1 MVWQGAQSCFLGRGE
16 VVIELGAPRRWRWG
30 RRLGALRRWRR
41 WRRLGAPRRWRRW
54 RLQQRRRRG
63 RRRRRG
69 SLAKSRE
76 ASPPVIDSCRKAS
89 PDGEAEGHSDHRGQS
104 GCSPRSL
111 VEKGRRNGI
120 IGAPGEVGDEIDALR
135 VDGASH
141 ISHAHSHHGS
151 RAANA
156 YPSQFVPWFVPT
168 ASPTET
174 LFVPRKVCFLVTG
187 PCTGSTAQTVCPNSV
202 RYTLFVPTAHTHER
216 HREGHPNHPTSL
228 IPRNLPHITRPPGQA
243 RVSSDNT
250 AAPGKHTQMEGIS
263 PPLGPFLLHVV
274 LSTPAFSC
282 FAERALL
289 HGPVPPSQSGCDPCH
304 RLIRTT
310 CGI

>member
-1 MVWQGAQSCFLGRGE
+1 MVWQGAQSRFLGRGE
-16 VVIELGAPRRWRWG
+16 VVVELGAPRRWRRW

-135 VDGASH
+135 VGRHWRGDVGAAARRASPSDGRAAHRSRSSGAS
-141 ISHAHSHHGS
+141 
-151 RAANA
+151 
-156 YPSQFVPWFVPT
+156 F
-168 ASPTET
+168 
-174 LFVPRKVCFLVTG
+174 
-187 PCTGSTAQTVCPNSV
+187 
-202 RYTLFVPTAHTHER
+202 
-216 HREGHPNHPTSL
+216 
-228 IPRNLPHITRPPGQA
+228 PG
-243 RVSSDNT
+243 R
-250 AAPGKHTQMEGIS
+250 
-263 PPLGPFLLHVV
+263 
-274 LSTPAFSC
+274 C
-282 FAERALL
+282 
-289 HGPVPPSQSGCDPCH
+289 CH
-304 RLIRTT
+304 RSPACPSSSCST
-310 CGI
+310 